1 MNESSSNIVSHTF
14 TNRTYMTVSDE
25 QMTDDSCDLHPYDNR
40 QTLTSFRSDVLPLQR
55 QPIKQM
61 KNHSNQNQ
69 RPSSRQK
76 QSVPKISVKASSTST
91 SATPSISMLSPNETA
106 SIQKTHQNKQSE
118 YAAQRPG
125 RSLSNK
131 FDSHNLTFLL

>member
-1 MNESSSNIVSHTF
+1 
-14 TNRTYMTVSDE
+14 MTVSDK

-40 QTLTSFRSDVLPLQR
+40 QTLTSFRSNVLPVQR
-55 QPIKQM
+55 QPIKQR
-61 KNHSNQNQ
+61 KNQ
-69 RPSSRQK
+69 RPSSRQP
-76 QSVPKISVKASSTST
+76 QSVPKISIKASSTST

-106 SIQKTHQNKQSE
+106 SIQKTHQNKQLE

-131 FDSHNLTFLL
+131 FDLHNLTFLL